1 MQLLELTHFYIVS
14 AHKATHNETGNPI
27 MAATTYENKV
37 KILSRFN
44 RVIDKM
50 PILAPV
56 ADRDSL
62 GLNLA
67 MLIDYRIVTER
78 NEKITLV
85 IDSCFGF
92 VISIYGIEDTGFEEA
107 WQIDPNLPMPDAWL
121 DDDDEEEEED

>member
-1 MQLLELTHFYIVS
+1 
-14 AHKATHNETGNPI
+14 

-56 ADRDSL
+56 AERDSL

-121 DDDDEEEEED
+121 DDDEDEDEEEED